1 MVTSPRAARNT
12 ARDIPAER
20 AIRCNSGHERGI
32 LLLTTH
38 APPEGGPF
46 GGDMNVRLN
55 PFASLFA
62 ATLITLLPVHAL
74 AQEVEGREEV
84 VSVRERPRPE
94 TDPLGVRLGG
104 FTLNAS
110 VDLDVTST
118 DNLFAAPSG
127 LENDDVVTTLAPRA
141 RLSSNW
147 SRNELVL
154 EAGAALRNHEDFS
167 SEDVD
172 TSFARA
178 RGRWD
183 VGTDTALHGSA
194 GISHEYIARTDSDIL
209 LIAAPVEFDR
219 TEASVGVS
227 HRFARLGVRLDAY
240 TSDREYDGAAAVR
253 DSDQNGLRG
262 RINYELSPRVGLF
275 ATASVDERNY
285 DNNPGSSSE
294 GRALLAGVAYNGDL
308 FRGEVSV
315 GQFEREYDSPAFGT
329 VDGLAISGRVEWYV
343 TPLTTV
349 TVDGSR
355 TADNEIG
362 LASGTPYVNTEYG
375 ARVDH
380 ELLRNVILT
389 AGIRGGE
396 REYEGTDRTDEY
408 MRYDIGADYIVNR
421 RVALRARYSVD
432 DVDST
437 VAVRNFEVEAVS
449 VGLSLRL

>member
-1 MVTSPRAARNT
+1 MVSSPRADRNT
-12 ARDIPAER
+12 TRDILAGR
-20 AIRCNSGHERGI
+20 AIRCISDHERGI
-32 LLLTTH
+32 LLLDTQ
-38 APPEGGPF
+38 APPEGGSL
-46 GGDMNVRLN
+46 GGDTEVRLN

-62 ATLITLLPVHAL
+62 ATLITMLPVHAL
-74 AQEVEGREEV
+74 AQDVEGRQDV

-118 DNLFAAPSG
+118 ENLFAAPSG
-127 LENDDVVTTLAPRA
+127 FENDDLVTTLAPRA

-147 SRNELVL
+147 SRNELTL
-154 EAGAALRNHEDFS
+154 EGGAALRSHEDFS

-172 TSFARA
+172 THYARLG
-178 RGRWD
+178 GRWD
-183 VGTDTALHGSA
+183 VSAATALHGSA
-194 GISHEYIARTDSDIL
+194 GISHEYIARTDSDVL

-219 TEASVGVS
+219 TDASIGVS

-240 TSDREYDGAAAVR
+240 TSAREYDGAAAVR
-253 DSDQNGLRG
+253 DSDQTGLRG
-262 RINYELSPRVGLF
+262 RLNYEITPRVGLF

-285 DNNPGSSSE
+285 DNNAGSNSE
-294 GRALLAGVAYNGDL
+294 GRSLLAGVAYNGDL

-315 GQFEREYDSPAFGT
+315 GQFEREYESPAFGT
-329 VDGLAISGRVEWYV
+329 LDGLAIAGRVEWLV

-362 LASGTPYVNTEYG
+362 LASGTPYIISEYG

-380 ELLRNVILT
+380 ELRRNIILT
-389 AGIRGGE
+389 AGVRSGE
-396 REYEGTDRTDEY
+396 REYEGTDRTDEFL
-408 MRYDIGADYIVNR
+408 RYDVGADYILNR

-449 VGLSLRL
+449 VGISLRL